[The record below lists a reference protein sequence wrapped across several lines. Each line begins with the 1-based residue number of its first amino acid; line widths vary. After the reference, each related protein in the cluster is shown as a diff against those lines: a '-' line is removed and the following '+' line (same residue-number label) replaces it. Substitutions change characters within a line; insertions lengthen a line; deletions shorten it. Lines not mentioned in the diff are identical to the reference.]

1 MADSVAVVVQVEAE
15 EAPGVGEHHYE
26 FLGDKLIIGKFCAIA
41 QGVKIIM
48 NGANHKLK
56 NNS

>member
-26 FLGDKLIIGKFCAIA
+26 FLGDKEY
-41 QGVKIIM
+41 GVIRGSYEYPMFEIK
-48 NGANHKLK
+48 
-56 NNS
+56 